1 MPILIPGDVDAAHHN
16 DTTVDLDFLIIDDC
30 TMSFIFHWQIPVL
43 NAFNSPS
50 IPCLT
55 EAVNMAGEKHNHHV
69 MFMAVSPQPYSA
81 ILPHLS
87 TYLSSLSDDYF
98 TSSLSSRLPPLS
110 SSLGK
115 DFVSYDTKN

>member
-16 DTTVDLDFLIIDDC
+16 DKTVDLDFLIIDDC

-43 NAFNSPS
+43 IGFNSPS
-50 IPCLT
+50 ILCLT

-87 TYLSSLSDDYF
+87 TYLSSLSHKII
-98 TSSLSSRLPPLS
+98 SHLLSLQVFLLS
-110 SSLGK
+110 PHP
-115 DFVSYDTKN
+115 